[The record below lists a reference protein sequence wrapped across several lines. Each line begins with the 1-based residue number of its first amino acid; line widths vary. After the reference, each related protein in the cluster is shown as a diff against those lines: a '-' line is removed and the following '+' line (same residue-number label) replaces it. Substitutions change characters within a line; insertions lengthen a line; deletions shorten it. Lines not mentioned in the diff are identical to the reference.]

1 MRSTFTEQLWPAAL
15 GLLTALQ
22 FLPEFISSYGIL
34 LLTLAWLFMGI
45 KSGFQGPTASWL
57 YLLLLFFGW
66 QVIGLVY
73 SSDHKAGGE
82 ILAMQ
87 FLLIL
92 IPWQLFSLKL
102 FKEKW
107 LHTAFYTLWIAALLA
122 AAFLIGFGLYRTFTY
137 PGGNYVG
144 NASFF
149 LYYTGL
155 AEPLMHP
162 AYLSL
167 LVVMAMMGA
176 FWLRRQG
183 VFRHQVY
190 WLGQAF
196 LLVFLGMVSARMS
209 LLAFVLSVFWL
220 GWYLGWRQGKKRV
233 VLIGLASLGVFV
245 SVVFFMLPERL
256 QQRFTEL
263 TQLNYNVQ
271 AESIHDFSGLTIRL
285 AEWEGVLVALQGDWL
300 IGHGTGAGKSALM
313 MAYESM
319 GFKVGLEYSY
329 NAHNQFLETA
339 LSNGFLGVIMLV
351 LLFVGAFY
359 QAQKQQNWLAMWF
372 LIFFFFCIQTESM
385 LIRHRGALFF
395 ALYLSLT
402 MLAGRFLADQKP
414 SQKQE

>member
-1 MRSTFTEQLWPAAL
+1 MRSTFTEKLWPAAL

-82 ILAMQ
+82 VLAMQ

-122 AAFLIGFGLYRTFTY
+122 GVYLIGFGLYRTFTY
-137 PGGNYVG
+137 PGDNYVG

-155 AEPLMHP
+155 SEPLMHP

-190 WLGQAF
+190 WLAQAF
-196 LLVFLGMVSARMS
+196 LLVFLVMVSARMS

-220 GWYLGWRQGKKRV
+220 GWYLGWRQGKRRV

-245 SVVFFMLPERL
+245 SLVFFMLPERL
-256 QQRFTEL
+256 QERFTEL

-339 LSNGFLGVIMLV
+339 LSNGFLGVIMLL

-359 QAQKQQNWLAMWF
+359 QARKQQNWLAMWF

-402 MLAGRFLADQKP
+402 MLAGRFSAEQKP
-414 SQKQE
+414 SQRQE